1 MSIEVCDKTTVSQ
14 RAGLCRGSSWA
25 FWSIFSWSFGSSQYK
40 KDPCQRIW
48 SWHEQKECK
57 SPLNGFAIAHECMHQ
72 DEVQSALWYREVI
85 NFLQVHPLPKQR
97 VKHASS
103 QQIPNIKIKTQ
114 LLYLL
119 NTFIYVNFLHV
130 DDSKRD
136 VQHVKWTGGL
146 SSRFKNLCTIQ
157 ILWRL
162 TEKYN
167 KPFSC
172 KLFATSHETGI
183 VDGVGGSLVPTCEIY
198 LFS

>member
-85 NFLQVHPLPKQR
+85 NFLQVHPLPKQK
-97 VKHASS
+97 VKHTSS

-119 NTFIYVNFLHV
+119 NTFMWIFYTLMIVNEMSSMLNGQADLV
-130 DDSKRD
+130 PGSK
-136 VQHVKWTGGL
+136 TCAP
-146 SSRFKNLCTIQ
+146 SRFF
-157 ILWRL
+157 
-162 TEKYN
+162 E
-167 KPFSC
+167 
-172 KLFATSHETGI
+172 G
-183 VDGVGGSLVPTCEIY
+183 
-198 LFS
+198 